1 MWHSRLM
8 IYAYNNMSA
17 TGNPFALK
25 AGVGVG
31 TQNTSPNLQ
40 EHAVSNDKDTKAFKV
55 MKHCF
60 EAKNVRQSWLGA
72 VYCLRVGV
80 WGSFVQWS
88 FVQSSQ

>member
-1 MWHSRLM
+1 M
-8 IYAYNNMSA
+8 
-17 TGNPFALK
+17 
-25 AGVGVG
+25 
-31 TQNTSPNLQ
+31 
-40 EHAVSNDKDTKAFKV
+40 SNDKDTKAFKV